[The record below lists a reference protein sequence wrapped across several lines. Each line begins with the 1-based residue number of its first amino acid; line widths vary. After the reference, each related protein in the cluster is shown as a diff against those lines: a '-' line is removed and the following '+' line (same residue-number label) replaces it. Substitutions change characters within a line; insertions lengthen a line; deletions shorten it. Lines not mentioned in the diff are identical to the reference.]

1 MEVDTN
7 MAAMVTPRDKA
18 QGLSKQDAEGETRKA
33 ALGQLAQSPQVQDK
47 DLTKPTKKGKG
58 TSTSLQ
64 QAVLAEPKHTEQV
77 ATHTNALAEQ
87 EETED
92 TRQQTQ
98 DAPLLPNQVE
108 NQGQEDTRKVLAN
121 PTTTVPLLIEA
132 DGITYTPVWLQRYP
146 QSHKHRVATAMKWD
160 DIDRKTKHVMRVLAQ
175 HLRWNESEMQLKV
188 NDVAVWMN
196 FIESMFTK
204 TCLQMLTMNQVD
216 YEKTLHFLT
225 RLAKTP
231 PTALMHVLS
240 LPEGHTDGHLL
251 NPAFLANTV
260 YFAAHNILGRPWKQS
275 QANIVDTQTLAS
287 NDSSFAPFYV
297 APHLRNQQ
305 RANTASPVAP
315 QPQGPQLRARAAEP
329 PPLNVSYIR
338 IHMDA
343 PVAQS
348 RDSDTKWQKNLK
360 QVGICKKVLNMCN
373 RSARD
378 AQQGSQILSLREVNG
393 QLMILTQPEIDQIE
407 ERGMSLWLANFKVGI
422 HNYHRRIHCML
433 KVRHPGP
440 VDPILTALRNSLTRE
455 FPTNNGEVDE
465 SPIPSVIWER
475 IGWFPGSVTRGQNN
489 QDFKAAVVKA
499 IEAHPHLRMRP
510 FALDNMAITRG
521 PMERDPE
528 TGRWLEPPD
537 DVFFGT
543 AVTVQC
549 SPEDR
554 EEVIHIFQTV
564 FDPRVPL
571 KDVPHFVTWSF
582 MQDIHEENA
591 EATQDLRDSWVEAVK
606 DHFQL
611 AHHPAKGEK
620 DTRQAY
626 RTWTTTELM
635 DLDTPNPHC
644 DGATLRWLLMT
655 MTHKDIKGQPVIR
668 QAAHMV
674 TDRSKVVLTC
684 LTEHYDLMRECMGA
698 LPLVMLGFWKQP
710 WGFFVPGTERKMQMK
725 YDFVNGEWK
734 RRGAI
739 SYSATKRTRVEHN
752 DQTLDLIER
761 HLSKEVDDSQPVFS
775 FTNIELVLN
784 TAVARGQEAQAN
796 NNQGTLGSEQSGQ
809 TTRNDG
815 TLQADSEAT
824 TQTRTRR
831 RRR

>member
-1 MEVDTN
+1 
-7 MAAMVTPRDKA
+7 
-18 QGLSKQDAEGETRKA
+18 
-33 ALGQLAQSPQVQDK
+33 
-47 DLTKPTKKGKG
+47 
-58 TSTSLQ
+58 
-64 QAVLAEPKHTEQV
+64 
-77 ATHTNALAEQ
+77 
-87 EETED
+87 
-92 TRQQTQ
+92 
-98 DAPLLPNQVE
+98 
-108 NQGQEDTRKVLAN
+108 
-121 PTTTVPLLIEA
+121 
-132 DGITYTPVWLQRYP
+132 
-146 QSHKHRVATAMKWD
+146 
-160 DIDRKTKHVMRVLAQ
+160 
-175 HLRWNESEMQLKV
+175 
-188 NDVAVWMN
+188 
-196 FIESMFTK
+196 
-204 TCLQMLTMNQVD
+204 
-216 YEKTLHFLT
+216 
-225 RLAKTP
+225 
-231 PTALMHVLS
+231 
-240 LPEGHTDGHLL
+240 
-251 NPAFLANTV
+251 
-260 YFAAHNILGRPWKQS
+260 
-275 QANIVDTQTLAS
+275 
-287 NDSSFAPFYV
+287 
-297 APHLRNQQ
+297 
-305 RANTASPVAP
+305 
-315 QPQGPQLRARAAEP
+315 
-329 PPLNVSYIR
+329 
-338 IHMDA
+338 
-343 PVAQS
+343 
-348 RDSDTKWQKNLK
+348 
-360 QVGICKKVLNMCN
+360 
-373 RSARD
+373 
-378 AQQGSQILSLREVNG
+378 
-393 QLMILTQPEIDQIE
+393 
-407 ERGMSLWLANFKVGI
+407 
-422 HNYHRRIHCML
+422 
-433 KVRHPGP
+433 
-440 VDPILTALRNSLTRE
+440 
-455 FPTNNGEVDE
+455 
-465 SPIPSVIWER
+465 
-475 IGWFPGSVTRGQNN
+475 
-489 QDFKAAVVKA
+489 
-499 IEAHPHLRMRP
+499 MRP

-521 PMERDPE
+521 PMECDPE
-528 TGRWLEPPD
+528 TGKWIQPPD

-611 AHHPAKGEK
+611 AHHPSKSDK

-635 DLDTPNPHC
+635 DLDTPNPQC

-668 QAAHMV
+668 QVAHMV

-698 LPLVMLGFWKQP
+698 LPLVMLGFWNQP
-710 WGFFVPGTERKMQMK
+710 WGFFVPGTKHKMQMK

-796 NNQGTLGSEQSGQ
+796 DNQGTLGSEQSEQ

-831 RRR
+831 REGDQGTLKSLNDTEDDRSFGTWQTDQVTAMEVDGEANTDERNPSREGLESERQQGGTANLQHRSNPPSTQDKHTRVMGAQEAVQWADQLQAHKESLETLYREKQATTAAFQGESRVSPSQDQTDTQSPLTHGKEKEQWADQSHAHGELGNTQRRTNDQAEAWSQAKHEHQHPETESDAGSVGSRDYPGAALERFEPGAQTFPTMRHQGRSQAFKDKWMLDATAQEVLELMEKYSVSIGQPWTTTRPGLRRKRWDKVWEVLQILRLMVSELRPEGWNNFGKYVGGRHPDALLEEAMHWMKRFPKLTVKDREMVLFPQALEDWGQEESESESEEDDNEVQVTGVKTRGAQRKQPATDSDGVSGEDE